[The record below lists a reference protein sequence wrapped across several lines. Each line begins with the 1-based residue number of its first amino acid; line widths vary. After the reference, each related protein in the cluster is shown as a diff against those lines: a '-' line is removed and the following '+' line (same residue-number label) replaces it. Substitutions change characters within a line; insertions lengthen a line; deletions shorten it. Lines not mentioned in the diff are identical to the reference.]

1 LIVLYIVKGRV
12 FLLKFQYLL
21 LNLKKIKM
29 RTKLL
34 FYCCLCIQFA
44 TFAQKP
50 SNSDK
55 FAHTFSIVAQDPVTG
70 DMAVA
75 VQSHWF
81 SVGTSVP
88 WGKSGVGVVVT
99 QSFVNQNYGYE
110 GLKLMAKGLS
120 AQEALD
126 QLKKEDEGAAFR
138 QVAMLS
144 KDGSIAAFTGEKC
157 VEAALHLVESHYSIQ
172 ANMMEDENVVYAM
185 RKAYEDNDTLSLAE
199 RVIAAMKAAQASGGD
214 IRGKQSSALIVVGKD
229 APKQPWNDKKID
241 LRVEDHKTPVE
252 ELSRLLNS
260 HRAYEF
266 MERGDVAMENNNP
279 KDALDAYNAAEKLLP
294 SNDEIKFWKAVA
306 LVNSDQVK
314 MSIPIFERLFMNDKR
329 WQRLLKRLPASNLV
343 TIDKSALDYLLNL

>member
-1 LIVLYIVKGRV
+1 MPLKLVV
-12 FLLKFQYLL
+12 FYFF
-21 LNLKKIKM
+21 IIHF
-29 RTKLL
+29 TV
-34 FYCCLCIQFA
+34 
-44 TFAQKP
+44 FAQKP
-50 SNSDK
+50 ANSDK

-70 DMAVA
+70 DMAVG

-88 WGKSGVGVVVT
+88 WGKSGVGVVAT
-99 QSFVNQNYGYE
+99 QSFVNQRYGYE
-110 GLKLMAKGLS
+110 GLELMQKGFS
-120 AQEALD
+120 AEKALK

-144 KDGSIAAFTGEKC
+144 KDGTIAAFTGEKC
-157 VEAALHLVESHYSIQ
+157 VDAALHLIGDHYSIQ
-172 ANMMEDENVVYAM
+172 ANMMEDENVVYEM
-185 RKAYEDNDTLSLAE
+185 RKAYEENSDLPLAE
-199 RVIAAMKAAQASGGD
+199 RIVAAMKVAQASGGD

-229 APKQPWNDKKID
+229 APKHPWLDKKID

-266 MERGDVAMENNNP
+266 MTEGDLAMENENP
-279 KDALDAYNAAEKLLP
+279 KAALKAYNAAEKLLP

-314 MSIPIFERLFMNDKR
+314 ESIPIFERLFMNDKR
-329 WQRLLKRLPASNLV
+329 WQRLLKRLPSSDLITVDN
-343 TIDKSALDYLLNL
+343 SALEYLLNL